1 MVQVWADD
9 LPRGTGC
16 LIGDGLVLTTV
27 GAAPVGHGMPAQV
40 ADLVTNV
47 VHTTF
52 ISGMN
57 AAFMVAS
64 VVALAGAAVA
74 LLTRRGRAV
83 EGAAAI

>member
-1 MVQVWADD
+1 M
-9 LPRGTGC
+9 
-16 LIGDGLVLTTV
+16 
-27 GAAPVGHGMPAQV
+27 
-40 ADLVTNV
+40 